1 MGLRLYALTLADTH
15 AVLPEGVDTVVLR
28 DLAAVVEEAPF
39 EAGDGDPAG
48 GDVAR
53 YTGVIA
59 GVFSHGPVVPAPVGT
74 VFRDRSVLVRWMEP
88 HYVALTDALSYVEDR
103 VEARV
108 YMSRDDDDLGSR
120 DQGADL
126 AAVAAESYR
135 ALRRRSVAAVPLKTE
150 HLTGIVLSGAFLVE
164 RELWGDFETTVRE
177 ERKRNAGLRVTLT
190 GPWPPYDFVRMQF
203 GG

>member
-1 MGLRLYALTLADTH
+1 MGLRLYGLTVADLNAALPDGVELA
-15 AVLPEGVDTVVLR
+15 PFRE
-28 DLAAVVEEAPF
+28 LAAIVEEAPF
-39 EAGDGDPAG
+39 EAVQPDGDAL
-48 GDVAR
+48 DR
-53 YTGVIA
+53 YTEVIG
-59 GVFSHGPVVPAPVGT
+59 GVFDHGPVLPAPIGT
-74 VFRDRSVLVRWMEP
+74 VFRDSAVLVRWMEP

-103 VEARV
+103 AVARV
-108 YMSRDDDDLGSR
+108 HMCRADGDPEERDK
-120 DQGADL
+120 GADL

-164 RELWGDFETTVRE
+164 RELWGEFEATLRE
-177 ERKRNAGLRVTLT
+177 ERQRNVGLRMDLT

>member
-1 MGLRLYALTLADTH
+1 MGLRLYALTLADTQ
-15 AVLPEGVDTVVLR
+15 AVLPEGVDTIVLR
-28 DLAAVVEEAPF
+28 DLAAVVEEVPF
-39 EAGDGDPAG
+39 EAGDGDAG
-48 GDVAR
+48 AVDR
-53 YTGVIA
+53 YTRVISGIFA
-59 GVFSHGPVVPAPVGT
+59 HGPVVPAPIGT

-108 YMSRDDDDLGSR
+108 YMSQGDDDLVPR

-135 ALRRRSVAAVPLKTE
+135 ALRRRSVAAVPLRTE

-164 RELWGDFETTVRE
+164 RELWGDFEATVRE
-177 ERKRNAGLRVTLT
+177 ERKRNADLRVKLT
-190 GPWPPYDFVRMQF
+190 GPWPPYDFVRIQF

>member
-1 MGLRLYALTLADTH
+1 MALHLFALTLADTH
-15 AVLPEGVDTVVLR
+15 PVLPDGVELVVLR
-28 DLAAVVEEAPF
+28 ELAAVVEEAEF
-39 EAGDGDPAG
+39 EPVVPDGAALDRY
-48 GDVAR
+48 AR
-53 YTGVIA
+53 VIG
-59 GVFSHGPVVPAPVGT
+59 GVFAHGPVLPAPPGT

-103 VEARV
+103 VVARV
-108 YMSRDDDDLGSR
+108 YMCRNDDDPAER

-126 AAVAAESYR
+126 AALAAESYR

-164 RELWGDFETTVRE
+164 RELWGDFEGTLRE
-177 ERKRNAGLRVTLT
+177 ERERNAGLRVDLT

>member
-1 MGLRLYALTLADTH
+1 MGLRLYGLTVADLN
-15 AVLPEGVDTVVLR
+15 AALPEGIELAPFR
-28 DLAAVVEEAPF
+28 ELAAVVEEAPF
-39 EAGDGDPAG
+39 EAVQPG
-48 GDVAR
+48 GESIDR
-53 YTGVIA
+53 YAEVIEA
-59 GVFSHGPVVPAPVGT
+59 IFDHGPILPAPPGT
-74 VFRDRSVLVRWMEP
+74 VFRDGSVLVRWMEP

-103 VEARV
+103 AVARV
-108 YMSRDDDDLGSR
+108 HMCRADGDPAERDK
-120 DQGADL
+120 GADL

-164 RELWGDFETTVRE
+164 RELWGEFEATLRE
-177 ERKRNAGLRVTLT
+177 ERQRNAGLRMDLT